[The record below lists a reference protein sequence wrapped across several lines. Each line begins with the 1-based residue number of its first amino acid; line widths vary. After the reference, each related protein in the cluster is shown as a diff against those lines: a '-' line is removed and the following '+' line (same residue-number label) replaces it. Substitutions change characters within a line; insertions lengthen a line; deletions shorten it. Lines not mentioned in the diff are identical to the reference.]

1 MKWCAEAFP
10 FKLGLRSICSHK
22 VLENTQILFC
32 FYLNKQSQV
41 DVIGLRAGP
50 ADLAVF
56 LVADVDT
63 LK

>member
-1 MKWCAEAFP
+1 MK
-10 FKLGLRSICSHK
+10 IH
-22 VLENTQILFC
+22 NFC
-32 FYLNKQSQV
+32 LYLNKQSQV
-41 DVIGLRAGP
+41 DVIGLGAGP